1 MSHRRA
7 KSRAKH
13 VDLTLREGHL
23 VIALREVPRSV
34 DPRVSHE
41 TDVAISRL
49 HYITIYFPD
58 C

>member
-23 VIALREVPRSV
+23 VIALRELLRSV

-41 TDVAISRL
+41 TDVLISRL
-49 HYITIYFPD
+49 H
-58 C
+58 